1 MIQDAIA
8 SLVVRGSYS
17 GSRTQKNAGK
27 RKMAMNEDD
36 ADVILHAIGPRE
48 HDLGGGFMVR
58 RSLPVREC
66 RSVGP
71 FVFFDHMGPAVLPP
85 ERPVDVL
92 PHPHIGL
99 STLTWLFE
107 GAIMHRDSLGYAQEI
122 LPGEVNW
129 MTAGSG
135 IVHSERSPDRLRGQ
149 TQSLHGLQIWMAL
162 PKANEE
168 TAPSFQHYGTDELPR
183 IEDNGIHITV
193 VAGTAWGRESPVSV
207 FSKTLYAD
215 VVLEAGAVLSLG
227 SEHEERALYL
237 LSGRIA
243 LAGGTFEPGALLV
256 LKPGREVEIAAEAAT
271 HLVIIG
277 GAPLDGRRYMWWNF
291 VSSDKDRIE
300 RAKADWREG
309 RFAKISGDE
318 EEFVPLPEYGG

>member
-1 MIQDAIA
+1 
-8 SLVVRGSYS
+8 
-17 GSRTQKNAGK
+17 
-27 RKMAMNEDD
+27 
-36 ADVILHAIGPRE
+36 
-48 HDLGGGFMVR
+48 
-58 RSLPVREC
+58 
-66 RSVGP
+66 
-71 FVFFDHMGPAVLPP
+71 
-85 ERPVDVL
+85 
-92 PHPHIGL
+92 
-99 STLTWLFE
+99 
-107 GAIMHRDSLGYAQEI
+107 
-122 LPGEVNW
+122 
-129 MTAGSG
+129 
-135 IVHSERSPDRLRGQ
+135 
-149 TQSLHGLQIWMAL
+149 
-162 PKANEE
+162 
-168 TAPSFQHYGTDELPR
+168 
-183 IEDNGIHITV
+183 V

-300 RAKADWREG
+300 RAKADWR
-309 RFAKISGDE
+309 AAS
-318 EEFVPLPEYGG
+318 